1 MSEEELEI
9 LAFKDRKKLA
19 NLNSIDLLEIIEFLQ
34 LDRKA
39 WINQYTKAHNDYVE
53 LQQENQKLT
62 HIIEELEEY
71 CFEEQIPDDYPEYN
85 DLIEIKNMVYE
96 EVLNKLKQLQEE
108 E

>member
-1 MSEEELEI
+1 MSEEKLNDIQELIERKI
-9 LAFKDRKKLA
+9 LLSEVSGGLTSSDKKF
-19 NLNSIDLLEIIEFLQ
+19 IDLWNCTI
-34 LDRKA
+34 
-39 WINQYTKAHNDYVE
+39 E

-71 CFEEQIPDDYPEYN
+71 CLEEQIPDDYPEYN

-96 EVLNKLKQLQEE
+96 DVLDKLKQLQEE